1 MKPSLVQG
9 IASTARFEID
19 RPRTIDFL
27 GESLRIYATPSLV
40 LDVESA
46 CRQLLLAHLDPG
58 QDSVGT
64 RVELDHL
71 AATPLG
77 MTVELGV
84 SVIEVKGRAIT
95 FAFEGH
101 DGVDTICRGM
111 HRRHV
116 IEIDAARERLA
127 AKAHRGA
134 GSR

>member
-1 MKPSLVQG
+1 MKPSLAPG
-9 IASTARFEID
+9 IARTVSYDVD

-40 LDVESA
+40 LDVEAA
-46 CRQLLLAHLDPG
+46 CRELLLMHIDPG

-64 RVELDHL
+64 RIELDHL

-77 MTVELGV
+77 MRVELGV
-84 SVIEVKGRAIT
+84 SVVEVKGRAVT

-101 DGVDTICRGM
+101 DGVDTICRGS

-116 IEIDAARERLA
+116 IEVGAARERLA
-127 AKAHRGA
+127 AKAKREVAHR
-134 GSR
+134 